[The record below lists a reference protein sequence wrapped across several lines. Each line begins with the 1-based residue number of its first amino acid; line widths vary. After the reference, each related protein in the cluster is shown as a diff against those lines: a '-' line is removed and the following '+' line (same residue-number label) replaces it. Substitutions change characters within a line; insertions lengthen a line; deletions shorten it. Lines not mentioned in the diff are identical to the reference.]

1 MTSWFLSPSQSVF
14 FIFLN
19 DDVNDDNS
27 DDDVDDVDDDNG
39 DDDEAFW
46 NSVAVEHKEQ
56 KSYQRTEIYQLH
68 SMTTTSCSDKEFG
81 DILTC

>member
-1 MTSWFLSPSQSVF
+1 MILVSKSERF

-27 DDDVDDVDDDNG
+27 DDDVDDGDDSDDDG
-39 DDDEAFW
+39 AFW

-56 KSYQRTEIYQLH
+56 KIYQRAEIYQLH
-68 SMTTTSCSDKEFG
+68 SMTATSCSDKEFG

>member
-1 MTSWFLSPSQSVF
+1 MILVSESERF

-56 KSYQRTEIYQLH
+56 KIYQRAEIYQLH
-68 SMTTTSCSDKEFG
+68 SMTATSCSDKEFG